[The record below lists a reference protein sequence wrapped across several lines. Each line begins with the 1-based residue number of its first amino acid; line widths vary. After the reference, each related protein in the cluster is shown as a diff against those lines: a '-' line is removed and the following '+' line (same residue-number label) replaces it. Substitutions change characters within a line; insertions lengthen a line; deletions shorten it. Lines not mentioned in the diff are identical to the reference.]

1 MSMELTE
8 GRQLK
13 MIGFPGGERIEIGV
27 GDVIEIRVSMETGQM
42 SRFLQALL
50 FLFMPTTV
58 PWALVKRKGDQ
69 ERLFNL
75 ATVESVQFCGRP
87 T

>member
-1 MSMELTE
+1 MSVELTE

-13 MIGFPGGERIEIGV
+13 MIGFPGEERIEIGV
-27 GDVIEIRVSMETGQM
+27 GGVIEIRVSNENGQM
-42 SRFLQALL
+42 AG
-50 FLFMPTTV
+50 V

-75 ATVESVQFCGRP
+75 AAVESVQFCGKP